1 MKVNNTSIFMGDDT
15 LCIRHDKQPNSKGIS
30 ERKSID
36 ASNLHVKLDPIA
48 AKKEEARKKA
58 MKIVGDAFA
67 NERKIDDDLR
77 ARNERIKSLQN
88 DKGEAEKTIKEIEDG
103 RAALRDEYNIDENSQ
118 EEKDLKLLEKEIRAK
133 MPGSDIRLTKDDIE
147 AINQIKK
154 GGLSEY
160 QQRSLEMLEF
170 EVPHANTAYEAGEEI
185 KLENQI
191 ISATKIERLKSHAI
205 LDAEKQADSIVEEAS
220 KEILGMLIDEAKEHI
235 DEEAEKQEERA
246 KAEKEKQEEL
256 QERIDAAKEKKKEN
270 EELTEDILE
279 EVSENASMAS
289 DVSAVQQEIK
299 DMMNKMKLIEDDIK
313 GVAVDKSV

>member
-1 MKVNNTSIFMGDDT
+1 MGDDT
-15 LCIRHDKQPNSKGIS
+15 LCGRHGKQPNSKGIS

-36 ASNLHVKLDPIA
+36 ASNLHAKLDLIA
-48 AKKEEARKKA
+48 AKKKEARKKA

-88 DKGEAEKTIKEIEDG
+88 EKGEAEKVIKEIEDG

-133 MPGSDIRLTKDDIE
+133 MSGSDIQLSKDDIE

-154 GGLSEY
+154 AGLSEY
-160 QQRSLEMLEF
+160 QQRSLEMLEY
-170 EVPHANTAYEAGEEI
+170 EVPHVNTAYEAGEEI
-185 KLENQI
+185 KIENQI

-205 LDAEKQADSIVEEAS
+205 LDAEKQADSIMEEAS
-220 KEILGMLIDEAKEHI
+220 KEIFGMLIDEAKEHI
-235 DEEAEKQEERA
+235 DEEAEKQEEKA
-246 KAEKEKQEEL
+246 KAEKEKQEEF

-279 EVSENASMAS
+279 GVSENASMAS

>member
-1 MKVNNTSIFMGDDT
+1 MGDDT
-15 LCIRHDKQPNSKGIS
+15 LCARHGKQPNSKGIS

-36 ASNLHVKLDPIA
+36 ASNLHAKLDPIA

-67 NERKIDDDLR
+67 NEREIDDDLR

-88 DKGEAEKTIKEIEDG
+88 EKGEAEKIIKEIEDG

-133 MPGSDIRLTKDDIE
+133 MSGSDIQLSKDDIE
-147 AINQIKK
+147 TINQIKK
-154 GGLSEY
+154 AGLSEY

-170 EVPHANTAYEAGEEI
+170 EVPHVNTAYEAGEEI

-205 LDAEKQADSIVEEAS
+205 LDAEKQADSIMEEDS
-220 KEILGMLIDEAKEHI
+220 KEIFGMLIDEAKEHI
-235 DEEAEKQEERA
+235 DEEAEKQEEKA
-246 KAEKEKQEEL
+246 KAEKEKQEEF

-279 EVSENASMAS
+279 GVSENASMAS

>member
-1 MKVNNTSIFMGDDT
+1 MGDDT
-15 LCIRHDKQPNSKGIS
+15 LCARHGKQPNSKGIS

-36 ASNLHVKLDPIA
+36 ASNLHAKLDPIA

-67 NERKIDDDLR
+67 NEREIDDDLR

-88 DKGEAEKTIKEIEDG
+88 EKGEAEKIIKEIEDG
-103 RAALRDEYNIDENSQ
+103 KAALRDEYNIDENSQ

-133 MPGSDIRLTKDDIE
+133 MSGSDIQLSKDDIE
-147 AINQIKK
+147 TINQIKK
-154 GGLSEY
+154 AGLSEY

-170 EVPHANTAYEAGEEI
+170 EVPHVNTAYEAGEEI

-205 LDAEKQADSIVEEAS
+205 LDAEKQADSIMEEDS
-220 KEILGMLIDEAKEHI
+220 KEIFGMLIDEAKEHI
-235 DEEAEKQEERA
+235 DEEAEKQEEKA
-246 KAEKEKQEEL
+246 KAEKEKQEEF

-279 EVSENASMAS
+279 GVSENASMAS